1 MHGVC
6 PRATTRRPRSLVT
19 HREEIEGLFGRL
31 LRGRL
36 HQGRLLHVDDA
47 RWIPEHVVWLAPDL
61 PHLHLMADR
70 AVATVAGADPVP
82 PATIDDQAATQLRRH
97 RAQRRLKQAG
107 VRCALLMLRVR
118 GEITGPG
125 KYETAGK
132 SQSIFH
138 SDQSH
143 DLPPHPERGLLGCEQ
158 RTCTVDCCGPR
169 RCPITN
175 TPCPPLSR
183 TAPPSISSVPVVEW
197 LCSAQSH
204 SDPMHWH
211 TATQGT
217 GTQAHSD
224 PMHWHTATQCTGT
237 QRPNALAHS
246 DPMHWLTCAAL
257 DQQRATTGDAHPA
270 AGEALHHGAPE
281 LAPTSRLEG
290 RVPGTLNWRD
300 KNRHD
305 IGQSQSNWIACKME
319 TPRSLP
325 PLGHPPRRRAECSA

>member
-1 MHGVC
+1 
-6 PRATTRRPRSLVT
+6 
-19 HREEIEGLFGRL
+19 
-31 LRGRL
+31 
-36 HQGRLLHVDDA
+36 
-47 RWIPEHVVWLAPDL
+47 
-61 PHLHLMADR
+61 
-70 AVATVAGADPVP
+70 
-82 PATIDDQAATQLRRH
+82 
-97 RAQRRLKQAG
+97 
-107 VRCALLMLRVR
+107 VR

-246 DPMHWLTCAAL
+246 DPMHWHTVTQC
-257 DQQRATTGDAHPA
+257 TGSPA
-270 AGEALHHGAPE
+270 P
-281 LAPTSRLEG
+281 PSISS
-290 RVPGTLNWRD
+290 V
-300 KNRHD
+300 
-305 IGQSQSNWIACKME
+305 
-319 TPRSLP
+319 P
-325 PLGHPPRRRAECSA
+325 PLVTRTPQPAKRCTTEHQSSPRPPACRGVCQAPLIGVTRTGMT